1 LQVRLVY
8 PRRLCTPIHTPHA
21 SKGKRFELENKERK
35 AILEM
40 KIMMSYHDLPEI
52 HDYFSNEPDLRVQ
65 PITETMPRDRFYSI
79 RRGLYFANNHD
90 APDKK
95 GPNTQQS
102 LETSSTDQT
111 FQCCFPKC
119 HGFNFEHEIDQG
131 MTKSKGNHVLKQ
143 YMKQIPIQRGFK
155 HWCCNYSKTGCLCQL
170 DIYVGKKTAALELGS

>member
-1 LQVRLVY
+1 
-8 PRRLCTPIHTPHA
+8 
-21 SKGKRFELENKERK
+21 
-35 AILEM
+35 
-40 KIMMSYHDLPEI
+40 MMSYHDLPEI
-52 HDYFSNEPDLRVQ
+52 HDYFSTEPDLRVQ

-143 YMKQIPIQRGFK
+143 YMKQNQYNEVSSIGVAIIQKQDVSVNSTFM
-155 HWCCNYSKTGCLCQL
+155 
-170 DIYVGKKTAALELGS
+170 LERRQQR